1 MAAMNSLTDRATL
14 IAAGLL
20 ANPHLVELRDVSDP
34 DTIAAHAVR
43 IAHAVKRAAK
53 ATPSSALP
61 KPPKPPK
68 APKAP
73 KVKKSKQEKLTDD

>member
-53 ATPSSALP
+53 ANPNSALP
-61 KPPKPPK
+61 KP
-68 APKAP
+68 PKAP
-73 KVKKSKQEKLTDD
+73 KVKKSKQAKLTED